1 MYRKRGDL
9 PSVCASICSE
19 LLPGVF
25 WRLANDSAVFSFFS
39 DLLGLI
45 FWVGRVFHGFRDL
58 ERWKRYT
65 CALFGYVE
73 FGVFVLLSLSFS
85 SFSFWLLFASVSLN
99 TSCFLFV
106 LVHGLRLGGH
116 SMLGRTAACCER
128 KEKKKSM
135 DWMWSFAGSVT
146 CWFYSLGFRVDS
158 IGCSYLFWGL
168 PASVDAVYDLITFC
182 VLSLSC
188 LFCLYG

>member
-1 MYRKRGDL
+1 M
-9 PSVCASICSE
+9 
-19 LLPGVF
+19 F

-85 SFSFWLLFASVSLN
+85 SFSF
-99 TSCFLFV
+99 
-106 LVHGLRLGGH
+106 
-116 SMLGRTAACCER
+116 
-128 KEKKKSM
+128 
-135 DWMWSFAGSVT
+135 
-146 CWFYSLGFRVDS
+146 
-158 IGCSYLFWGL
+158 
-168 PASVDAVYDLITFC
+168 
-182 VLSLSC
+182 
-188 LFCLYG
+188 